1 MVLEVGLLAEA
12 ARADGATVR
21 PGPGVHV
28 HVRFQ
33 VARRGKGF
41 RAQGTLVRLLL
52 QTEGNG
58 FKKYV
63 HKVHSYEFALLYNF
77 IVVLDMKKVAKEEI
91 LEMFLCM
98 TFFLFFS

>member
-1 MVLEVGLLAEA
+1 MILEVGLLAET
-12 ARADGATVR
+12 ARTDGATVG
-21 PGPGVHV
+21 PGAGVHV

-58 FKKYV
+58 FKNTFIMCIV
-63 HKVHSYEFALLYNF
+63 TNSSCFTISLLF
-77 IVVLDMKKVAKEEI
+77 
-91 LEMFLCM
+91 
-98 TFFLFFS
+98 